1 MRRHPLLQVVA
12 LTVAG
17 TAVGSFVVLTVP
29 WLPDEAS
36 SQAGAVD
43 ALYKALAVASVFI
56 FSAVMSI
63 LVVSVVRFR
72 RRSGHEGEGE
82 PIHGH
87 SGLEVLWTAIPAIIV
102 TGAAI
107 YSGVVLAEIE
117 KGKPATRTIG
127 VTAQQFA
134 WTFDYEGLGVS
145 RAGELHLVEGKNY
158 VLRIRSID
166 VIHSFWVPEF
176 RLKKDAVPGMT
187 TEMRVTPSRT
197 GSYAGVCA
205 ELCGLGHA
213 TMRARVV
220 VEDQGSFDRWVT
232 EQRKAASASA
242 RSS

>member
-17 TAVGSFVVLTVP
+17 TAVGSVVVLNVP
-29 WLPDEAS
+29 WLPEEAS
-36 SQAGAVD
+36 SQAGEVD
-43 ALYKALAVASVFI
+43 TLYKAMAVASVFI

-63 LVVSVVRFR
+63 LAVSVVRFR
-72 RRSGHEGEGE
+72 RRSGHEGDGE

-87 SGLEVLWTAIPAIIV
+87 AGLEILWTAIPAIIV

-107 YSGVVLAEIE
+107 YSGVVLADIE
-117 KGKPATRTIG
+117 EKKPGAQTIK

-145 RAGELHLVEGKNY
+145 RAGELHLVEGENY
-158 VLRIRSID
+158 IFRIRSID

-187 TEMRVTPSRT
+187 TEVRVTPNRA
-197 GSYAGVCA
+197 GSYSGVCA

-220 VEDQGSFDRWVT
+220 VESQRSFDRWV
-232 EQRKAASASA
+232 EDQRKDVSASTA
-242 RSS
+242 SS